1 MKGRKGVCVEEFDN
15 LFDAAIARADNSI
28 LGVMGT
34 VAQVV
39 SGALAGDTLVGV
51 FDDPESVSYAAG
63 GVRIEGVS
71 PSLFVKSVAVR
82 QLRRLDTL
90 IIDEQSYWVDRIGQ
104 EDGSGSRHIW
114 LGTGEPP
121 ADTRRR

>member
-1 MKGRKGVCVEEFDN
+1 MSQTDN
-15 LFDAAIARADNSI
+15 LFDTGMSRADDAI

-34 VAQVV
+34 VATIT
-39 SGALAGDTLVGV
+39 SGVLAGASLTGV

-71 PSLFVKSVAVR
+71 PSIFVKSSAVR
-82 QLRRLDTL
+82 QLKRADTL
-90 IIDEQSYWVDRIGQ
+90 EIGGQNYWVDRMGP
-104 EDGSGSRHIW
+104 EESNGSRVIW
-114 LGTGEPP
+114 LGTGDPP

>member
-1 MKGRKGVCVEEFDN
+1 MSQTDN
-15 LFDAAIARADNSI
+15 LFDTALSRADDAI

-34 VAQVV
+34 TVQVT
-39 SGALAGDTLVGV
+39 SGTLAGITLTGV

-71 PSLFVKSVAVR
+71 PSVFVKSSAAR
-82 QLRRLDTL
+82 QLKRGDTL
-90 IIDEQSYWVDRIGQ
+90 ETGGRRYWVDRAGP
-104 EDGSGSRHIW
+104 EESGGSRVIW
-114 LGTGEPP
+114 LGTGDPP

>member
-1 MKGRKGVCVEEFDN
+1 MSQTDN
-15 LFDAAIARADNSI
+15 LFDTAMSIADDTIIS
-28 LGVMGT
+28 VMGT
-34 VAQVV
+34 TATIT
-39 SGALAGDTLVGV
+39 SGVLAGASLTGV

-71 PSLFVKSVAVR
+71 PSIFVKSSSVR
-82 QLRRLDTL
+82 QLKRADTME
-90 IIDEQSYWVDRIGQ
+90 IGGQNYWVDRIGP
-104 EDGSGSRHIW
+104 EESSGSRVIW